1 MLSYSYKSKL
11 YSIEREIKFDMGSI
25 LKNLSFTLS
34 SNLISIIITSVV
46 TLIVPRYLG
55 VNDYGFFQL
64 YMLYCNYIG
73 FLHFGW
79 ADGVFLRYGGAEYGR
94 LNKHRFSAQFYL
106 YTSLTLFLG
115 ISICIFSTFLTS
127 ESSKAIIFILTGVAV
142 ILLLPRTFIQYILQC
157 TNRIKE
163 YSILIIS
170 EKIVFIVLVLFFLL
184 IGNKSFI
191 AIIISDLCGKLVSLL
206 YSLYQCKSI
215 LFSKPENLFVAF
227 NETYK
232 NISVGIKLMFS
243 NIASMLIIG
252 FIRLS
257 IENRWNVATFGKVS
271 LALSIS
277 NLLLIFIRAVALVM
291 FPILRRTDSSKLS
304 NIYNNLRTGLMIPL
318 LGMLILYYP
327 LKEILSAWLP
337 AYADKLYYMALLFP
351 ICIFESKM
359 SMLIETYMK
368 AMRLEKKLLFVNV
381 MTLFLSIVLTIYN
394 VYIFQNLDLTVLSI
408 IILLIFRCTIAEW
421 YLSRSIK
428 INVKY
433 DSMFEISL
441 SVIFIV
447 TSWYIGD
454 FKGVLI
460 YLCAYVIYLYIKKED
475 ILFLGKLIVKHMKRS

>member
-1 MLSYSYKSKL
+1 MK
-11 YSIEREIKFDMGSI
+11 SI

-46 TLIVPRYLG
+46 TLIVPKYLG

-79 ADGVFLRYGGAEYGR
+79 ADGIFLRYGGAEYDC
-94 LNKHRFSAQFYL
+94 LNKHQFSAQFFL
-106 YTSLTLFLG
+106 YTSFTLFIG
-115 ISICIFSTFLTS
+115 ISICMFSTFLTS
-127 ESSKAIIFILTGVAV
+127 ESSKAIIFVLTGIAV

-163 YSILIIS
+163 YSVLIIS

-184 IGNKSFI
+184 MGNKSFI
-191 AIIISDLCGKLVSLL
+191 TIIISDLCGKLISLL
-206 YSLYQCKSI
+206 YSLYQCRSI
-215 LFSKPENLFVAF
+215 LFSKPENIFVAF

-257 IENRWNVATFGKVS
+257 IENQWDVATFGKVS

-291 FPILRRTDSSKLS
+291 FPLLRRTDFSKLS
-304 NIYNNLRTGLMIPL
+304 EIYNNLRTGIMIPL
-318 LGMLILYYP
+318 LGMLIFYYP
-327 LKEILSAWLP
+327 LKEMLSIWLP
-337 AYADKLYYMALLFP
+337 AYADKLHYMALLFP

-359 SMLIETYMK
+359 SMLVETYLK
-368 AMRLEKKLLFVNV
+368 TLRLEKKLLIVNLI
-381 MTLFLSIVLTIYN
+381 TLILSISMTMYN
-394 VYIFQNLDLTVLSI
+394 VYVIHNLDLTVLSI
-408 IILLIFRCTIAEW
+408 VILLMFRCTIAEL
-421 YLSRSIK
+421 YLSKNIN
-428 INVKY
+428 INVKQ
-433 DSMFEISL
+433 DLIIEIFL
-441 SVIFIV
+441 SFLFII
-447 TSWYIGD
+447 TSWYLGD
-454 FKGVLI
+454 FRGVLI
-460 YLCAYVIYLYIKKED
+460 YLIAYMLYLYIKRFD
-475 ILFLGKLIVKHMKRS
+475 IVYFIKMMREYTRRK

>member
-1 MLSYSYKSKL
+1 MK
-11 YSIEREIKFDMGSI
+11 SI

-46 TLIVPRYLG
+46 TLIVPKYLG

-79 ADGVFLRYGGAEYGR
+79 ADGIFLRYGGAEYDC
-94 LNKHRFSAQFYL
+94 LNKHQFSAQFFL
-106 YTSLTLFLG
+106 YTSFTLFIG
-115 ISICIFSTFLTS
+115 ISICMFSTFLTS
-127 ESSKAIIFILTGVAV
+127 ESSKAIIFVLTGIAV

-163 YSILIIS
+163 YSVLIIS

-184 IGNKSFI
+184 MGNKSFI
-191 AIIISDLCGKLVSLL
+191 TIIISDLCGKLISLL
-206 YSLYQCKSI
+206 YSLYQCRSI
-215 LFSKPENLFVAF
+215 LFSKPENIFFAF

-257 IENRWNVATFGKVS
+257 IENQWDVATFGKVS

-291 FPILRRTDSSKLS
+291 FPLLRRTDFSKLS
-304 NIYNNLRTGLMIPL
+304 EIYNNLRTGIMIPL
-318 LGMLILYYP
+318 LGMLIFYYP
-327 LKEILSAWLP
+327 LKEMLSIWLP
-337 AYADKLYYMALLFP
+337 AYADKLHYMALLFP

-359 SMLIETYMK
+359 SMLVETYLK
-368 AMRLEKKLLFVNV
+368 TLRLEKKLLIVNLI
-381 MTLFLSIVLTIYN
+381 TLILSISMTMYN
-394 VYIFQNLDLTVLSI
+394 VYVIHNLDLTVLSI
-408 IILLIFRCTIAEW
+408 VILLMFRCTIAEL
-421 YLSRSIK
+421 YLSKNIN
-428 INVKY
+428 INVKQ
-433 DSMFEISL
+433 DLIIEIFL
-441 SVIFIV
+441 SFLFII
-447 TSWYIGD
+447 TSWYLGD
-454 FKGVLI
+454 FRGVLI
-460 YLCAYVIYLYIKKED
+460 YLIAYMLYLYIKRFD
-475 ILFLGKLIVKHMKRS
+475 IVYFIKMMREYTRRKWI